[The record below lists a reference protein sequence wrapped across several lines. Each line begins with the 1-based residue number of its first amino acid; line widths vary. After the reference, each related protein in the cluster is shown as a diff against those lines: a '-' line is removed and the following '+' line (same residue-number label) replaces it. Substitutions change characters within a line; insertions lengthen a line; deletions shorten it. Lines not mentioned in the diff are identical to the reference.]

1 MTLPPVQAQGGTE
14 DYQVGLCMSEVRS
27 GSPMEFPR
35 TGLPPVVELSRRA
48 SASVSLQ
55 DQKEAAGQSLA
66 AHHRPLGGT
75 VVSHR
80 IFISAVQLA
89 LTSHPA
95 KLSLHQNFPNDLMRM
110 HYFYK
115 SGKNNKLIII

>member
-1 MTLPPVQAQGGTE
+1 
-14 DYQVGLCMSEVRS
+14 MSEVRS
-27 GSPMEFPR
+27 GSQMEFPL
-35 TGLPPVVELSRRA
+35 TGLPPVVELRRHA

-55 DQKEAAGQSLA
+55 DRKETAGQSLA

-75 VVSHR
+75 VFSHR

-89 LTSHPA
+89 LSSHPA
-95 KLSLHQNFPNDLMRM
+95 KLSLHQKFPNDLMRM